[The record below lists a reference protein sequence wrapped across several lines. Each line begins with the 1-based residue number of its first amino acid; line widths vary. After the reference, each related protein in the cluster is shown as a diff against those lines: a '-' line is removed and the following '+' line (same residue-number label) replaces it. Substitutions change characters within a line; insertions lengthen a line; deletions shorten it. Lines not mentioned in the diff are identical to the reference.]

1 MKWNESGIFWLFY
14 SMNVFANC
22 IVGFRV
28 DRFFLSDQL
37 VSYLLMAR
45 DTIEK
50 LKENTSAKQFKH

>member
-1 MKWNESGIFWLFY
+1 MKWNESGLFWLFY

-45 DTIEK
+45 DTIEN
-50 LKENTSAKQFKH
+50 LKENTSAK